1 MTTPAPSGQTPARLG
16 NLGLLALLS
25 LCLGVFAGVVVWLV
39 LRLIHVGTDV
49 LWQDLPAALG
59 VAPHSAA
66 FQGYTLLLCLGGGA
80 LIGLWQRRHGV
91 LPENMEEVIARIRR
105 EGAYPCDRLHIIA
118 IAAVLPLVFG
128 GAVGPEAGLS
138 GLVAGL
144 CYWIG
149 AHLRCKGE
157 QVAALTEAGFVATLG
172 VIFQAPFFGIV
183 HNLEPN
189 AGAGG
194 WRQQL
199 ASKRTRILLYC
210 AGVLGAFAAFYLLGR
225 VFAVHVG
232 LPRFDAHHAI
242 GWAQWQWFVPL
253 LAIGI
258 VSAAFYRSVQH
269 LAQRLARQLAA
280 RILLR
285 TLLAGMAVALC
296 ACWLPQT
303 IFSGEQQMRELMN
316 VWHTLP
322 PAQLVLIAA
331 VKLVLVS
338 LCIELGWRGG
348 AIFPLIFSS
357 AALGYAF
364 AQIVGMDG
372 NFAVAIL
379 TAALYARILRK
390 PLAVV
395 AILLLCFPLTYL
407 PPLLVAAFA
416 AAKFPPPR
424 AVRESHA

>member
-1 MTTPAPSGQTPARLG
+1 MSKKVAQLVSLCKSQASGAYAKVKWVHDWLCDNARYDQSAAIEYG
-16 NLGLLALLS
+16 HYYAESALLE
-25 LCLGVFAGVVVWLV
+25 GVTVC
-39 LRLIHVGTDV
+39 
-49 LWQDLPAALG
+49 
-59 VAPHSAA
+59 
-66 FQGYTLLLCLGGGA
+66 QGYT
-80 LIGLWQRRHGV
+80 
-91 LPENMEEVIARIRR
+91 
-105 EGAYPCDRLHIIA
+105 
-118 IAAVLPLVFG
+118 
-128 GAVGPEAGLS
+128 
-138 GLVAGL
+138 
-144 CYWIG
+144 
-149 AHLRCKGE
+149 
-157 QVAALTEAGFVATLG
+157 
-172 VIFQAPFFGIV
+172 
-183 HNLEPN
+183 
-189 AGAGG
+189 
-194 WRQQL
+194 
-199 ASKRTRILLYC
+199 
-210 AGVLGAFAAFYLLGR
+210 
-225 VFAVHVG
+225 
-232 LPRFDAHHAI
+232 
-242 GWAQWQWFVPL
+242 
-253 LAIGI
+253 
-258 VSAAFYRSVQH
+258 
-269 LAQRLARQLAA
+269 LAA

-407 PPLLVAAFA
+407 PPLLLAAFVAA
-416 AAKFPPPR
+416 KLPLPR